1 MNLLPHKNGTPM
13 ARLAQA
19 TRPATVRRLLG
30 VGLLAVILLVVLF
43 LPIRLPYAVTAPGQV
58 LPAREWLLVRDAA
71 GRITSVL
78 IDHTLGSTQE
88 YSIAQFERQDAMRF
102 ALNERLRFAE
112 TVAAG
117 DTLGA
122 VFSSQT
128 ERQLARL
135 QGELLTEEA
144 KLRFFTTGEKASVIE
159 EAEQRVQQALA
170 RVEAQQRIVDRL
182 RTLAA
187 SGAAAAEDLEV
198 AESQLVVYETDV
210 EIARAAL
217 QTARTGAK
225 PEQINLIEA
234 GIEALQSEISAL
246 ERRVD
251 DYFMVSPIS
260 GVVLRPGSQD
270 TMLVVADLSE
280 LVVVMPVLWSE
291 HRLIEDG
298 QPVEVAGQG
307 FETLEARVYRVDRY
321 ARMVDGRQVV
331 FTTALVD
338 DPDVEAVLPG
348 ALAQCR
354 IGVGRFT
361 PWELVTRFTTSVVQ
375 S

>member
-1 MNLLPHKNGTPM
+1 MSLLPNKNGTPI

-19 TRPATVRRLLG
+19 TRPPTTRRLIG
-30 VGLLAVILLVVLF
+30 VGLLLLIALVVLL
-43 LPIRLPYAVTAPGQV
+43 LPVQLPYAITTPGQV

-78 IDHTLGSTQE
+78 VDHTLGSTQE

-102 ALNERLRFAE
+102 ALNADLRFAE
-112 TVAAG
+112 TVDAG
-117 DTLGA
+117 DTLGT

-135 QGELLTEEA
+135 RGELLTEQA
-144 KLRFFTTGEKASVIE
+144 RLNFFTTGEKASVIE
-159 EAEQRVQQALA
+159 EAEQRIEQAQA

-210 EIARAAL
+210 DIARAAL

-225 PEQINLIEA
+225 PEQIDLIEA
-234 GIEALQSEISAL
+234 GIEALQNEIAAL

-251 DYFMVSPIS
+251 DYYMVSPIS
-260 GVVLRPGSQD
+260 GVVLRPGSRD

-280 LVVVMPVLWSE
+280 LVVVMPVEWSE
-291 HRLIEDG
+291 HQLVEDG
-298 QPVEVAGQG
+298 QPVEVAGRG
-307 FETLEARVYRVDRY
+307 FETLTGRVYRVDRF
-321 ARMVDGRQVV
+321 ARTVDGRQVV

-338 DPDVEAVLPG
+338 HPNERTVLPG

-354 IGVGRFT
+354 IGVGRLT
-361 PWELVTRFTTSVVQ
+361 PWEMVTRFTTSVVR